1 MSRINKELID
11 IANEHNGV
19 ITSKDV
25 TQLGVPRVYLTRMV
39 ESGELERVQPGIYV
53 IPGTI
58 LDEFA
63 EIHFRCPKAVYSHG
77 TALFLHD
84 LSDRTPLKYTV
95 TLPSS
100 YNATH
105 LSNVENLEIKKSI
118 PDIYAA
124 GITTIASPNGFIVP
138 VYNIEKTICDVVR
151 NKDKMDYQVVTDA
164 LKLFSKRSDKNLT
177 RLMEY
182 AKLLRIES
190 AIRTYFE
197 VLL

>member
-1 MSRINKELID
+1 
-11 IANEHNGV
+11 
-19 ITSKDV
+19 
-25 TQLGVPRVYLTRMV
+25 MV
-39 ESGELERVQPGIYV
+39 ESGELNRVQSGVYV
-53 IPGTI
+53 LPGTV

-63 EIHFRCPKAVYSHG
+63 EIHFRCPKGVYSHG
-77 TALFLHD
+77 TALYLHD

-105 LSNVENLEIKKSI
+105 LLSVENLEIKKSI
-118 PDIYAA
+118 PVIYAA

-138 VYNIEKTICDVVR
+138 VYNIEKSICDVVR

-164 LKLFSKRSDKNLT
+164 LKSFSKRPDKNLT

-182 AKLLRIES
+182 AKMLRIES

>member
-1 MSRINKELID
+1 MSKINKELIEF
-11 IANEHNGV
+11 ASEHNGV
-19 ITSKDV
+19 ITSRDV
-25 TQLGVPRVYLTRMV
+25 THIGIPRVYLTRMV
-39 ESGELERVQPGIYV
+39 ESGELKRVQPGIYV
-53 IPGTI
+53 LPDTI

-63 EIHFRCPKAVYSHG
+63 EIHYRCPKAVYSHG

-118 PDIYAA
+118 TVIYAA

-151 NKDKMDYQVVTDA
+151 NKDNMDYQVVTDA
-164 LKLFSKRSDKNLT
+164 LKLFSKRPVKNLT
-177 RLMEY
+177 RLMQY

-190 AIRTYFE
+190 VIRTYFE

>member
-1 MSRINKELID
+1 VNKINKEIIN
-11 IANEHNGV
+11 IASEHNGV

-25 TQLGVPRVYLTRMV
+25 THIGIPRVYLTRMA
-39 ESGELERVQPGIYV
+39 ESGELKRVQPGIYV
-53 IPGTI
+53 LPGTM

-118 PDIYAA
+118 PVIYAA
-124 GITTIASPNGFIVP
+124 GIATIASPNGFIVP

-164 LKLFSKRSDKNLT
+164 LKLFAKRPDKNLT

-190 AIRTYFE
+190 EIRTYFE

>member
-1 MSRINKELID
+1 MNKINKELIEF
-11 IANEHNGV
+11 ASEHNGV
-19 ITSKDV
+19 ITSRDV
-25 TQLGVPRVYLTRMV
+25 THIGIPRVYLTRMV
-39 ESGELERVQPGIYV
+39 ESGELKRVQPGIYV
-53 IPGTI
+53 LPDTI

-63 EIHFRCPKAVYSHG
+63 EIHYRCPKAVYSHG

-84 LSDRTPLKYTV
+84 LSDRTPLKHTV

-118 PDIYAA
+118 PVIYAA

-151 NKDKMDYQVVTDA
+151 NKDNMDYQVVTDA
-164 LKLFSKRSDKNLT
+164 LKLFSKRPVKNLT
-177 RLMEY
+177 RLMQY

-190 AIRTYFE
+190 VIRTYFE

>member
-1 MSRINKELID
+1 MSKINKELIEF
-11 IANEHNGV
+11 ASEHNGV
-19 ITSKDV
+19 ITSRDV
-25 TQLGVPRVYLTRMV
+25 THIGIPRVYLTRMV
-39 ESGELERVQPGIYV
+39 ESGELKRVQPGIYV
-53 IPGTI
+53 LPDTI

-63 EIHFRCPKAVYSHG
+63 EIHYRCPKAVYSHG

-118 PDIYAA
+118 PVIYAA

-151 NKDKMDYQVVTDA
+151 NKDNMDYQGVTDA
-164 LKLFSKRSDKNLT
+164 LKLFSKRPVKNLT
-177 RLMEY
+177 RLMQY

-190 AIRTYFE
+190 VIRTYFE

>member
-1 MSRINKELID
+1 MNKINKEI
-11 IANEHNGV
+11 IEFASEHNGV
-19 ITSKDV
+19 ITSRDV
-25 TQLGVPRVYLTRMV
+25 THIGIPRVYLTRMV
-39 ESGELERVQPGIYV
+39 ESGELKRVQLGIYV
-53 IPGTI
+53 LPDTI

-63 EIHFRCPKAVYSHG
+63 EIHYRCPKAVFSHG

-118 PDIYAA
+118 PVIYAA

-151 NKDKMDYQVVTDA
+151 NKDNMDYQVVTDA
-164 LKLFSKRSDKNLT
+164 LKLFSKRPVKNLT
-177 RLMEY
+177 RLMQY

-190 AIRTYFE
+190 VIRTYFE

>member
-1 MSRINKELID
+1 MYKINKDLIEF
-11 IANEHNGV
+11 ASEHNGI
-19 ITSKDV
+19 ITSRDV
-25 TQLGVPRVYLTRMV
+25 THMGIPRVYLTRMV
-39 ESGELERVQPGIYV
+39 ESGELKRVQSGVYV
-53 IPGTI
+53 LPGTV

-105 LSNVENLEIKKSI
+105 LASVENLEIKKSI
-118 PDIYAA
+118 PVIYAA

-151 NKDKMDYQVVTDA
+151 SKDKMDYQVVMDA
-164 LKLFSKRSDKNLT
+164 LKSFSKRPDKNLT